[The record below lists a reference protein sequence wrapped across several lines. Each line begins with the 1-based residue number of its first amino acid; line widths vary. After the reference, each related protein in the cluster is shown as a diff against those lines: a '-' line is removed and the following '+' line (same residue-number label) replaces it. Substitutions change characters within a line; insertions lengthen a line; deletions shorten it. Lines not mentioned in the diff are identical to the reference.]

1 MVRAALICLCL
12 AWAGAAAAEEGVTK
26 PAECILTVKGAQIIA
41 GPCLTNGIGRDGAF
55 AIASLDGEFAA
66 RVRVKSPGLAEAYWN
81 ETPFA
86 ENADVL
92 IGTVV
97 LIGACWAS
105 DKAKL
110 CVAQ

>member
-1 MVRAALICLCL
+1 MRSALICIGL
-12 AWAGAAAAEEGVTK
+12 AWAGAAAADEGVTQ
-26 PAECILTVKGAQIIA
+26 PAECILIVKSTQLIS
-41 GPCLTNGIGRDGAF
+41 GPCLTNGIGEGGAF
-55 AIASLDGEFAA
+55 AISSPDEEYAA
-66 RVRVKSPGLAEAYWN
+66 EVRVKAPGLAEAYWN

-86 ENADVL
+86 ETTDVL